1 MTTMVGEPEI
11 NPSKK
16 GTFGTSI
23 SFDLE
28 EAPVPQRR
36 TAKRDSRKAK
46 ETIITHDESE
56 IPCPGCGHNLDES
69 EWMDALVGFV
79 SGAHDFEIGNPVRAR
94 IVQTLKNEAARMKT
108 PSAREEW
115 ELAVVKRLMSEI
127 ERVVQAEIIRNQ
139 NEQYGQS
146 PELLQNE
153 RDELIRA
160 TEQHVRQT
168 MAYEIQEQLII
179 ELQPQMEAQIR
190 AQLEQEMWARF
201 EQEWKN
207 RTQG

>member
-1 MTTMVGEPEI
+1 MKKMVREPEI
-11 NPSKK
+11 NPKK

-23 SFDLE
+23 SFDLDE
-28 EAPVPQRR
+28 TPAPQRR
-36 TAKRDSRKAK
+36 AGKKEAIIEENPLAVDS
-46 ETIITHDESE
+46 SE
-56 IPCPGCGHNLDES
+56 ISCPGCGHELEEE
-69 EWMDALVGFV
+69 EWLDALVGFV

-94 IVQTLKNEAARMKT
+94 IVQTLKNEASRMLT

-127 ERVVQAEIIRNQ
+127 ERVVQAEINRNK
-139 NEQYGQS
+139 NENNGSS
-146 PELLQNE
+146 PELLE
-153 RDELIRA
+153 REREELIRA
-160 TEQHVRQT
+160 TEAHVRQT

-190 AQLEQEMWARF
+190 AQLEQEMWAQF

-207 RTQG
+207 RTQS

>member
-1 MTTMVGEPEI
+1 MKKMVRETEV
-11 NPSKK
+11 NPKK

-23 SFDLE
+23 SFDLDE
-28 EAPVPQRR
+28 TPTPQRR
-36 TAKRDSRKAK
+36 MAKKEIMKEENPLVNDS
-46 ETIITHDESE
+46 SE
-56 IPCPGCGHNLDES
+56 ISCPGCGHHLEEE
-69 EWMDALVGFV
+69 EWLDALVGFV

-94 IVQTLKNEAARMKT
+94 IVQTLKNEASRMLT

-127 ERVVQAEIIRNQ
+127 ERVVQAEINRN
-139 NEQYGQS
+139 NSENNTPS
-146 PELLQNE
+146 AELLELE
-153 RDELIRA
+153 REEIIRA
-160 TEQHVRQT
+160 TEAHIRQT

-190 AQLEQEMWARF
+190 AQLEQEMWAQF

>member
-1 MTTMVGEPEI
+1 MTKMVRENEV
-11 NPSKK
+11 NPKK

-23 SFDLE
+23 SFDLDE
-28 EAPVPQRR
+28 SPAPQRR
-36 TAKRDSRKAK
+36 IGKREIKQEENPLVVDS
-46 ETIITHDESE
+46 SE
-56 IPCPGCGHNLDES
+56 ISCPGCGHELNEE
-69 EWMDALVGFV
+69 EWLDALVGFV

-94 IVQTLKNEAARMKT
+94 IVQTLKNEASRMNT

-127 ERVVQAEIIRNQ
+127 ERIVQAEINRNK
-139 NEQYGQS
+139 NENIGGS
-146 PELLQNE
+146 SELLEQE
-153 RDELIRA
+153 REELIRA
-160 TEQHVRQT
+160 TEAHVRQT

-190 AQLEQEMWARF
+190 SQLEQEMWTQF

-207 RTQG
+207 RSQN

>member
-1 MTTMVGEPEI
+1 MKKMVRETEV
-11 NPSKK
+11 NPKK

-28 EAPVPQRR
+28 EAPTPQRR
-36 TAKRDSRKAK
+36 IGKKEIKEEENLLVVDSSK
-46 ETIITHDESE
+46 IS
-56 IPCPGCGHNLDES
+56 CPGCGYGIEEE
-69 EWMDALVGFV
+69 EWLDALVGFV

-94 IVQTLKNEAARMKT
+94 IVQTLRNEASRMKT
-108 PSAREEW
+108 PPAREDW

-127 ERVVQAEIIRNQ
+127 ERIVQAEINRNKSE
-139 NEQYGQS
+139 NSGGS
-146 PELLQNE
+146 TELLEQE
-153 RDELIRA
+153 REELIRA
-160 TEQHVRQT
+160 TEVHVRQT

-190 AQLEQEMWARF
+190 TQLEQEMWAQF

-207 RTQG
+207 RSQS